1 MSEYRLRYGR
11 DIQGIPIEAVTWR
24 VLVSGPSTQ
33 MIPKQ
38 SVVGKHTAAYK
49 GKRNIF
55 WGNQWIQ
62 TPVYDR
68 YLLQPNKVIK
78 GPCIIEEFESTTV
91 IGLRST
97 VKSDSFN
104 NLIIDLI

>member
-1 MSEYRLRYGR
+1 
-11 DIQGIPIEAVTWR
+11 
-24 VLVSGPSTQ
+24 